1 MRRSTELRPKAAIE
15 SSSMVKRRIDGL
27 YHLAHV
33 HPQQVVALSRLF
45 ADALEK
51 DFAYYG
57 ADYLRATKRQNTVSK
72 LALGSVRP
80 NRLLLGLWA
89 KRTLVGYIIGS
100 TRPGS
105 DCGDIFWLYVEPA
118 HRGRGLGAD
127 LLNEAFRW
135 LQAKQL
141 RAVELVTYDHAP
153 FYERY
158 GFVTE
163 RLAKGFIGGQDVCI
177 MRRSLT

>member
-1 MRRSTELRPKAAIE
+1 M
-15 SSSMVKRRIDGL
+15 SSRRIDTL
-27 YHLAHV
+27 YRLAHV
-33 HPQQVVALSRLF
+33 HPQHTVALSRLF

-57 ADYLRATKRQNTVSK
+57 TDYLRATRRQNTIPK
-72 LALGSVRP
+72 LALGSMRP
-80 NRLLLGLWA
+80 HRLLLGLWA
-89 KRTLVGYIIGS
+89 KRSLVGYIIGA

-105 DCGDIFWLYVEPA
+105 DCGDIFWLYVDPA

-127 LLNEAFRW
+127 LLSEALHW
-135 LQAKQL
+135 LQL
-141 RAVELVTYDHAP
+141 RRLRSVELVTYDHAP
-153 FYERY
+153 FYEHY

-163 RLAKGFIGGQDVCI
+163 RLAKGFIGGQDVYI